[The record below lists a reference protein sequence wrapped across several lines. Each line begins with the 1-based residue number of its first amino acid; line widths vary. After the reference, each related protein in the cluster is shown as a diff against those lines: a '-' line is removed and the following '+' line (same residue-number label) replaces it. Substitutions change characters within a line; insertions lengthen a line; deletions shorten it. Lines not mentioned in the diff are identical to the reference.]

1 MEAGQFLGNYAPY
14 GYRKDPCC
22 RHHLIPDAETAPVVE
37 KIYDLYLSGLSCKMI
52 GERLTAQGIPTP
64 SEMKRARGED
74 LGRRSS
80 AAWSKGTIRKILQN
94 PVYLG
99 HMVQGKEEKISFKE
113 KKTRELPRNQWIVVE
128 HTHEAIIKEEIFG
141 DVKKRMAERRLEGGK
156 HMKKKLLA
164 MLLAVVMVCGVS
176 GCGKDK
182 TDATDGQQV
191 TAELDGEMKKE
202 ADTLQKAVEGYA
214 ADLTAEDAAAAGMYT
229 IHNGAVVGGQENW
242 DAFAAGKTDEIII
255 CQFSKN
261 DGAMLD
267 SVKRLAGGGYLVVTD
282 VTRDG
287 YEYTEKEDYTRN
299 IYECMTMLDD
309 FSLEEGGTAYT
320 VCVLS
325 NEKDMNADTFRTYW
339 NEMTMDAHQVY
350 PLFIL

>member
-1 MEAGQFLGNYAPY
+1 
-14 GYRKDPCC
+14 
-22 RHHLIPDAETAPVVE
+22 
-37 KIYDLYLSGLSCKMI
+37 
-52 GERLTAQGIPTP
+52 
-64 SEMKRARGED
+64 
-74 LGRRSS
+74 
-80 AAWSKGTIRKILQN
+80 
-94 PVYLG
+94 
-99 HMVQGKEEKISFKE
+99 
-113 KKTRELPRNQWIVVE
+113 
-128 HTHEAIIKEEIFG
+128 
-141 DVKKRMAERRLEGGK
+141 
-156 HMKKKLLA
+156 MKKKLLA
-164 MLLAVVMVCGVS
+164 MLLAVVMVCGVA

-202 ADTLQKAVEGYA
+202 ADTLQKALEGYA

-309 FSLEEGGTAYT
+309 FSL
-320 VCVLS
+320 
-325 NEKDMNADTFRTYW
+325 
-339 NEMTMDAHQVY
+339 
-350 PLFIL
+350 

>member
-1 MEAGQFLGNYAPY
+1 
-14 GYRKDPCC
+14 
-22 RHHLIPDAETAPVVE
+22 
-37 KIYDLYLSGLSCKMI
+37 
-52 GERLTAQGIPTP
+52 
-64 SEMKRARGED
+64 
-74 LGRRSS
+74 
-80 AAWSKGTIRKILQN
+80 
-94 PVYLG
+94 
-99 HMVQGKEEKISFKE
+99 
-113 KKTRELPRNQWIVVE
+113 
-128 HTHEAIIKEEIFG
+128 
-141 DVKKRMAERRLEGGK
+141 
-156 HMKKKLLA
+156 
-164 MLLAVVMVCGVS
+164 MLLPQA
-176 GCGKDK
+176 KP
-182 TDATDGQQV
+182 
-191 TAELDGEMKKE
+191 
-202 ADTLQKAVEGYA
+202 
-214 ADLTAEDAAAAGMYT
+214 
-229 IHNGAVVGGQENW
+229 
-242 DAFAAGKTDEIII
+242 DEIII

-299 IYECMTMLDD
+299 IYECMTILDD